1 MLIRVFSGRAR
12 PGREEELRAYTRDVA
27 LPEFRSAPGLIA
39 AHLGTAVDD
48 PTGCI
53 VVTMWEDLD
62 SLIAFTGPDWQQVM
76 TSPDERQMLGTGTVT
91 HFVLDDDGMT
101 PLLETGR
108 NGRTLRPRH
117 HAGAA
122 RALIFAG
129 PDTDVTGIARSLK
142 RRGFPALIAPALA
155 SAAGLLTRWRP
166 DVAIVGADA
175 PGASKLLAQLE
186 RIEVPVLLV
195 GDGRSL
201 GGSANIKAAVLS
213 PAEADEIASAVEIV
227 IGRPLLQGMPELLDA
242 GPIRIDIAERIA
254 FVDDVPVELPPKE
267 FALLAE
273 LALHPGQPIPSAE
286 IANAG
291 VARERMDHGRR
302 CQANGLPV
310 TEVDRRRRSDL
321 PVDPQPPGLRIRARA
336 SGCLPVL
343 LGSVVTGDRMF
354 DRDRER
360 LLVVPP
366 RRQVVVLARRG

>member
-1 MLIRVFSGRAR
+1 
-12 PGREEELRAYTRDVA
+12 
-27 LPEFRSAPGLIA
+27 
-39 AHLGTAVDD
+39 
-48 PTGCI
+48 
-53 VVTMWEDLD
+53 
-62 SLIAFTGPDWQQVM
+62 M

-91 HFVLDDDGMT
+91 HFVLDDDA
-101 PLLETGR
+101 PLPDPVR

-117 HAGAA
+117 HTGAAKALVFAGA
-122 RALIFAG
+122 
-129 PDTDVTGIARSLK
+129 DTDVTGIVHALK

-166 DVAIVGADA
+166 DVAIVDADA

-195 GDGRSL
+195 GDGRKL
-201 GGSANIKAAVLS
+201 GSSANIKAAVLS

-286 IANAG
+286 IATRVWPESAWITG
-291 VARERMDHGRR
+291 DDVRR
-302 CQANGLPV
+302 TVYRLRKLIGDD
-310 TEVDRRRRSDL
+310 DRTTPLIRNRRGYGYVLEHQGAS
-321 PVDPQPPGLRIRARA
+321 ASA
-336 SGCLPVL
+336 SG
-343 LGSVVTGDRMF
+343 
-354 DRDRER
+354 
-360 LLVVPP
+360 
-366 RRQVVVLARRG
+366 A

>member
-62 SLIAFTGPDWQQVM
+62 SLVAFTGPNWQQVM

-101 PLLETGR
+101 PLPEPGK

-122 RALIFAG
+122 KALIFAG
-129 PDTDVTGIARSLK
+129 PDTDVTGIAHSLK

-166 DVAIVGADA
+166 DVAIVGVDA
-175 PGASKLLAQLE
+175 PGASKLLSQLE

-195 GDGRSL
+195 GDGRNL

-242 GPIRIDIAERIA
+242 GPIRIDIAERIV

-286 IANAG
+286 IATRVWPESAWITG
-291 VARERMDHGRR
+291 DDVRRTVYRLRKLIGDDERATPLIRNRR
-302 CQANGLPV
+302 GYGYVLEHQGA
-310 TEVDRRRRSDL
+310 S
-321 PVDPQPPGLRIRARA
+321 ASA
-336 SGCLPVL
+336 SG
-343 LGSVVTGDRMF
+343 
-354 DRDRER
+354 
-360 LLVVPP
+360 
-366 RRQVVVLARRG
+366 A